1 MKHIF
6 TVICSAGMAALAFL
20 LEIMG
25 GWDAGLGLLF
35 LLMALDI
42 VTGLVISA
50 LRRSGKTVSGSFKSG
65 QFFLGVTRK
74 LLIIILVIL
83 GAALDGL
90 LNSNVARLSVIGFYS
105 ANEAFSIIENA
116 ALAGVPFPG
125 KLLDILELYRSGKD
139 IGPYDGHPD
148 SALAPVIF
156 DLPEDGGDENG
167 LSAEDSAEGGA
178 DDVLFPSDAV
188 FPSDAASLPFN
199 YDDFTGKRD
208 DLPF

>member
-139 IGPYDGHPD
+139 IGPFDGHP
-148 SALAPVIF
+148 
-156 DLPEDGGDENG
+156 
-167 LSAEDSAEGGA
+167 DSAEGGA

-188 FPSDAASLPFN
+188 FPSDAASQPFN

>member
-50 LRRSGKTVSGSFKSG
+50 LQPQRQDGLGLLQERPVSSWASPG
-65 QFFLGVTRK
+65 K

-83 GAALDGL
+83 GTALDGL

-116 ALAGVPFPG
+116 ALA
-125 KLLDILELYRSGKD
+125 
-139 IGPYDGHPD
+139 
-148 SALAPVIF
+148 
-156 DLPEDGGDENG
+156 
-167 LSAEDSAEGGA
+167 
-178 DDVLFPSDAV
+178 
-188 FPSDAASLPFN
+188 AASPSPGSCWTSWSC
-199 YDDFTGKRD
+199 TGPARTSAPMTAIRTARSRPRH
-208 DLPF
+208 LRFARGWRG